1 MNSMNSMQQ
10 EQITNKVTDI
20 LNEHYNGSVQFDAV
34 HTIPDED
41 INGEDNVRIIVV
53 FSEDKP
59 ALGALGVGAK
69 TEITL
74 QILEYLHGEG
84 LTHFPVPY
92 FIGKSDWPKFEKWLI
107 YDTA

>member
-1 MNSMNSMQQ
+1 MNSIQQ
-10 EQITNKVTDI
+10 EQIKQITSKVTDI

-59 ALGALGVGAK
+59 ALGDLGVGAK

>member
-1 MNSMNSMQQ
+1 MNSIQQ
-10 EQITNKVTDI
+10 EQIGQITSKVTDI

-41 INGEDNVRIIVV
+41 INGENTVQIIVV

-84 LTHFPVPY
+84 LTHFPVAY